1 MTPSET
7 PATRTRLG
15 AVRPSPDVARRT
27 RPVSPRMGTTSG
39 GYAVRPTRPGS
50 RRPARR
56 RGLMLGSSVPSA
68 LDALW
73 ANRLRS
79 LLTILGVIVG
89 VSAVIAVVTLT
100 QGTSAVLN
108 ARVAGLGTN
117 VLTITPGSTTTGGVR
132 GGAGTVQ
139 SLTQADA
146 DAVTSVPHVANVS
159 PILSANAQLIAGAQ
173 NWNTRVQG
181 VYANFRSIGNWQMS
195 EGSWF
200 TDADET
206 NGQPVAVLGQTVV
219 QNLFTPTGTD
229 PLGQTI
235 LISGQSY
242 QVVGVLQTKGTSGF
256 SNQDDVVYVPFAA
269 AKERLNNSSY
279 VSQIQA
285 QIDSTDN
292 VNSAQTAITSLL
304 EQRHNIAAGGTD
316 DFTVRSPTQFV
327 QTAQQS
333 SQTLAVL
340 LIGIAAISL
349 VVGGIGIMNIMLVSV
364 TERTRE
370 IGVRMAVGAR
380 RSDIRNQFLIEAL
393 TLSAVGGV
401 IGIALGLLGG
411 YLLTN
416 AFQLPF
422 VLSFVAIALAVGVSV
437 LVGVAFG
444 FYPAAR
450 ASQFDPI
457 VALRVE

>member
-1 MTPSET
+1 MSTS
-7 PATRTRLG
+7 PAPT
-15 AVRPSPDVARRT
+15 
-27 RPVSPRMGTTSG
+27 TTSH
-39 GYAVRPTRPGS
+39 RGS
-50 RRPARR
+50 PPKTTGARKGASPARSPRR
-56 RGLMLGSSVPSA
+56 RGLMLGSSVSSA

-89 VSAVIAVVTLT
+89 VAAVIAVVTLT

-108 ARVAGLGTN
+108 ARVASLGTN
-117 VLTITPGSTTTGGVR
+117 VLTITPGSTITGGVR
-132 GGAGTVQ
+132 GGAGTTH

-146 DAVTSVPHVANVS
+146 DAIGSLPHIANVS
-159 PILSANAQLIAGAQ
+159 PLLGANAQVIAGSQ

-181 VYANFRSIGNWQMS
+181 VYPSYQAIASWQLA

-200 TDADET
+200 SAADESS
-206 NGQPVAVLGQTVV
+206 GQPVAVIGQTVV

-235 LISGQSY
+235 MVNGQAY
-242 QVVGVLQTKGTSGF
+242 QVVGVLQTKGVAGF
-256 SNQDDVVYVPFAA
+256 ANQDDVVFIPFTAA
-269 AKERLNNSSY
+269 QERLNNSQY
-279 VSQIQA
+279 VNQIVA
-285 QIDSTDN
+285 QVDTTNN
-292 VNSAQTAITSLL
+292 VATAQQEITSLL
-304 EQRHNIAAGGTD
+304 DQRHNIAAGGTA

-333 SQTLAVL
+333 AQTLAVL

-349 VVGGIGIMNIMLVSV
+349 IVGGIGIMNIMLVSV

-370 IGVRMAVGAR
+370 IGIRMAVGAR

-393 TLSAVGGV
+393 TLSALG
-401 IGIALGLLGG
+401 GLLGIAIG
-411 YLLTN
+411 LIGGLALTH

-422 VLSFVAIALAVGVSV
+422 VLSLAAIALAVGVSMLIGIV
-437 LVGVAFG
+437 FG
-444 FYPAAR
+444 FYPAIR
-450 ASQFDPI
+450 ASRLDPI

>member
-1 MTPSET
+1 MTTSET
-7 PATRTRLG
+7 TPQARAARGESTAAMASRPG
-15 AVRPSPDVARRT
+15 AGGAGTARRST
-27 RPVSPRMGTTSG
+27 
-39 GYAVRPTRPGS
+39 
-50 RRPARR
+50 PAARVGVTAR
-56 RGLMLGSSVPSA
+56 RGLMHGSSVPSA

-108 ARVAGLGTN
+108 SRVAGLGTN
-117 VLTITPGSTTTGGVR
+117 VLTITPGSSASGGAR
-132 GGAGTVQ
+132 GGAGSVQ

-146 DAVTSVPHVANVS
+146 DAIVSVSHVANAS
-159 PILSANAQLIAGAQ
+159 PIITSNAQVIAGAQ
-173 NWNTRVQG
+173 NWNTRVLG
-181 VYANFRSIGNWQMS
+181 VYPNFQSIGNWQLS

-200 TDADET
+200 SDGDESGA
-206 NGQPVAVLGQTVV
+206 NPVAVVGQTVV
-219 QNLFTPTGTD
+219 QNLFTPTGAD
-229 PLGQTI
+229 ALGQTI

-242 QVVGVLQTKGTSGF
+242 QVVGVLQSKGSSGF
-256 SNQDDVVYVPFAA
+256 TNQDDVIYIPFAA
-269 AKERLNNSSY
+269 AQERLNNSTY
-279 VSQIQA
+279 VGQIQA
-285 QIDSTDN
+285 QVDSTDN
-292 VNSAQTAITSLL
+292 VNTAQTAITTLL
-304 EQRHNIAAGGTD
+304 EQRHNIPSGGTD

-349 VVGGIGIMNIMLVSV
+349 IVGGIGIMNIMLVSV

-370 IGVRMAVGAR
+370 IGIRMAVGAR
-380 RSDIRNQFLIEAL
+380 RRDIRNQFLIEAL
-393 TLSAVGGV
+393 TLSVVGGL
-401 IGIALGLLGG
+401 IGIALGLVAG
-411 YLLTN
+411 YFLTR

-422 VLSFVAIALAVGVSV
+422 VLSVVAMALAVGVSV

-444 FYPAAR
+444 FYPALR
-450 ASQFDPI
+450 ASRLDPI